1 MSRQLRLGGRATLP
15 DGDEVI
21 WSVAD
26 GRRGRR
32 WRAETIRAGSIV
44 GSLLLELDVD
54 GRPSRLEL
62 ATANGLLTLHPES
75 TGALHGNAVTPDGI
89 RHLAFDWSDE
99 HELEIEG
106 SVIARAVTA
115 SRLAVATPVGEG
127 RSVPVVAIGLD
138 LAVRTGERHYH
149 RLDATTWRVG
159 GDGDP
164 ERFAVDER
172 GLPVWPATA
181 GEWPLELDAR
191 S

>member
-1 MSRQLRLGGRATLP
+1 MSPQLRLGGRAALP

-32 WRAETIRAGSIV
+32 WRAETIHAGAIIS
-44 GSLLLELDVD
+44 SLLLELDVD

-62 ATANGLLTLHPES
+62 GTANGLLTLHPES

-99 HELEIEG
+99 HALEIEG

-115 SRLAVATPVGEG
+115 SRLAGTTPVGEG
-127 RSVPVVAIGLD
+127 RLVPIVAVGLD
-138 LAVRTGERHYH
+138 LEVRAGERHYR
-149 RLDATTWRVG
+149 RLDATMWRVG
-159 GDGDP
+159 GDGDA
-164 ERFAVDER
+164 ERFTVDAR
-172 GLPVWPATA
+172 GLPIWPAAA
-181 GEWPLELDAR
+181 GEWPLELDTW